1 MINMKFFLTVMGVV
15 MIIEGMPW
23 FLSPQGV
30 KKMLVQ
36 ILPLPER
43 TMRSLGLILMFAGLA
58 AVYIASN
65 HFA

>member
-1 MINMKFFLTVMGVV
+1 

-43 TMRSLGLILMFAGLA
+43 TMRSMGLILMLAGLA